1 MAKLFKN
8 VEELKDLLKEL
19 NYENTVV
26 FENPSYLN
34 AIVGISDDGA
44 LCYSYEKMIN
54 CLMEEDKMEYDDAME
69 FIDYNTIR
77 ALPYASSMGVRPI
90 VIYNDFFQEE

>member
-8 VEELKDLLKEL
+8 VEELKELLNEL
-19 NYENTVV
+19 QYEGTVV
-26 FENPSYLN
+26 FENPSYLD
-34 AIVGISDDGA
+34 AIIGITDEGA
-44 LCYSYEKMIN
+44 LCYSYEKMIE
-54 CLMEEDKMEYDDAME
+54 CLMEEDGMDYEGAME

-90 VIYNDFFQEE
+90 VVYNDFFKEE